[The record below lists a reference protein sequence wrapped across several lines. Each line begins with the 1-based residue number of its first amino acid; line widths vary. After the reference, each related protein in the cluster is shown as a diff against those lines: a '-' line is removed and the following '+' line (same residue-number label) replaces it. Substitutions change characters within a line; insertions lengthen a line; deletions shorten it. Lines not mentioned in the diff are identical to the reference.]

1 MNRRFFL
8 SLSAAVIFFTGLAG
22 LTAAD
27 ANGAKQRMRGRVA
40 TIDRLKISEV
50 VGENNRGFLE
60 LRKAGDAAG
69 AAAVEAEN
77 KDRGEV
83 FAETASRTGSTSDAV
98 GRAFAKQIAAAS
110 ARGVW
115 IQDGSGAWRRKE

>member
-8 SLSAAVIFFTGLAG
+8 FLFALLAAFALPAGLSAADAG
-22 LTAAD
+22 AAK
-27 ANGAKQRMRGRVA
+27 GRMRDRVGQ
-40 TIDRLKISEV
+40 IDQLKLAEV

-60 LRKAGDAAG
+60 LRKNDNPAAG
-69 AAAVEAEN
+69 GVVQAEN
-77 KDRGEV
+77 ADRSEV
-83 FAETASRTGSTSDAV
+83 FSDTAARTNSSTDAV

-115 IQDGSGAWRRKE
+115 VQREDGSWAKK